1 MERSVYT
8 PPDFTLL
15 SLLRPLQGR
24 ELEIGTLQ
32 RFNLADIAD
41 QTIAAGAAGFSTFD
55 VNTFAAA
62 SWTVLQVNQV
72 ILVEFFSAAI
82 FENDNGGKIQ
92 VVYGELFAKGYTEA
106 WPSQYQGGLPFTMP
120 AQIGV
125 DPKLV
130 ALAPVPLVYSPAA
143 MGVATTG
150 SPQASFYLR
159 NLDGAASHTYR
170 RELMFRYRVIDNV
183 DGQVKGVISPQRHL

>member
-32 RFNLADIAD
+32 LFNLADIAD
-41 QTIAAGAAGFSTFD
+41 QTIAAGAAGFS
-55 VNTFAAA
+55 